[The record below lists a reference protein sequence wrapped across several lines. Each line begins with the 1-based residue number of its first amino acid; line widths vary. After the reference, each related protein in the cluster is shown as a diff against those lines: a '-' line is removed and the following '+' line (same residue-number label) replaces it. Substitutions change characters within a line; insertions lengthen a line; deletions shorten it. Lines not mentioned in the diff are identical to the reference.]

1 MSTRTAEPTRLLP
14 QQTRLI
20 HAHDGMR
27 LRVLRGR
34 IWLTQPLVAQDLFLV
49 PGDSVDL
56 RQDWVVVGADAEP
69 RPAPGAP
76 EPLCE
81 YLLEPLVPVV
91 QRAPRRWPLASLAR
105 LRRWWQQ
112 RGTRTAGAMQ

>member
-20 HAHDGMR
+20 HAADGMR

-34 IWLTQPLVAQDLFLV
+34 VWLTQPHMAQDLFLV

-69 RPAPGAP
+69 RPAQGEALPT
-76 EPLCE
+76 CE
-81 YLLEPLVPVV
+81 YLLEPLVPVR
-91 QRAPRRWPLASLAR
+91 QRPPRRWPLPLGR

-112 RGTRTAGAMQ
+112 LGARTAGA